1 MPRTM
6 AVSKSKSKQPM
17 DGDLTMR
24 QSVAARL
31 ESKLNGLEVHWK
43 FGHASFQTDDGKV
56 FCFVNRD
63 GNLAMKLPAA
73 MIASLLEN
81 GDATPLRMGP
91 RTLREWIVIGEP
103 ESPETIRL
111 LSKARIYVESLPKE
125 KPARKRPAPKKL
137 SQKKS

>member
-1 MPRTM
+1 MV
-6 AVSKSKSKQPM
+6 VSKSKSKQPM

-63 GNLAMKLPAA
+63 GNSAMKLPAA
-73 MIASLLEN
+73 RIASLLEN
-81 GDATPLRMGP
+81 GDATPMRMGP
-91 RTLREWIVIGEP
+91 RTMREWVVVGEA
-103 ESPETIRL
+103 ESPQTLKL
-111 LSKARIYVESLPKE
+111 LSEARIYVESLPKE
-125 KPARKRPAPKKL
+125 KPARRKSATKKL
-137 SQKKS
+137 KQS